1 MNTATLLHQ
10 EEKERARQMVERFV
24 RRFEESYRL
33 LAYHAALPLVLT
45 PELVNYL
52 RVQFLRGDNVPWV
65 AEVDLL
71 LSDLCRQVGYEL
83 YAMDTAVRACLLEQM
98 EQEERLGKQ
107 RMQEV
112 AKSLIGYV
120 KYLAQTNPYISPQ
133 ELQTQQW
140 AAMVYLDTHRETAV
154 SEIAQAF
161 QNAASQPTGIGQSLV
176 NRAELARLARITQ
189 ELTPQLSAYDNL
201 VRYAELVGQV
211 LTNPSQVEQEALV
224 EADYVPRNNDKIRI
238 YELSRELNLDN
249 KELLEI
255 AEQLNIAIKAYS
267 SRITESQANLIRSV
281 VQQRREHLIMITT
294 GNLSPR
300 ERDILWLRYG
310 LDDGRAKTL
319 EEVGYIF
326 QLTRERAR
334 QIEVKALRKLRKIN
348 FPLKGERQDDVATGH
363 MRTQISLDTK
373 GNLYATTRI
382 WNNNRI
388 LGFTGSVFIALLD
401 VSGVP
406 IWVTNQHQYS
416 VDSQYI
422 GKSDRMENWQE
433 TIPADILARTK
444 GYAIVQGHTPQS
456 SLWEWLQ
463 SEDGQKI
470 IKAVAVKAP

>member
-1 MNTATLLHQ
+1 MNTATLLRQ

-83 YAMDTAVRACLLEQM
+83 YAMDTAVRAYLLEQM
-98 EQEERLGKQ
+98 EQEESLGKR

-133 ELQTQQW
+133 ELQAQQW

-161 QNAASQPTGIGQSLV
+161 RNAVSQRTGVGQSLV

-189 ELTPQLSAYDNL
+189 KLTPQLSAYDNL

-211 LTNPSQVEQEALV
+211 LTNPLQVEQEPLV
-224 EADYVPRNNDKIRI
+224 RADYVPRNNDKIRI

-249 KELLEI
+249 KELLTI
-255 AEQLNIAIKAYS
+255 AEQLNIAIKSHS

-281 VQQRREHLIMITT
+281 VQQRREHLITT

-300 ERDILWLRYG
+300 ERDILRLRYG

-326 QLTRERAR
+326 QQTRERVR
-334 QIEVKALRKLRKIN
+334 QIEVKALQRLLKIN
-348 FPLKGERQDDVATGH
+348 FPVKGERQDDVATGH
-363 MRTQISLDTK
+363 MRTLFSLDND
-373 GNLYATTRI
+373 GNLCATTRI
-382 WNNNRI
+382 WNNNGI
-388 LGFTGSVFIALLD
+388 FGFTGSVFIALLD
-401 VSGVP
+401 ASGVP

-422 GKSDRMENWQE
+422 GKSDRMENWKE
-433 TIPADILARTK
+433 TVPAEILAITK
-444 GYAIVQGHTPQS
+444 GYAIVQGHTLQS

-470 IKAVAVKAP
+470 IKAVAVKAS